1 MIQEKVALYS
11 PVQKLTKLSARM
23 SLLHFKKCPETLK
36 LFLKLLQNAVMDLMW
51 KNWLSSGCIK

>member
-11 PVQKLTKLSARM
+11 PVQKLMKLSARM

-51 KNWLSSGCIK
+51 KN